1 MSPKELKV
9 IQEQAK
15 ISRNFLFYLFITFF
29 CLTLGFI
36 MLFSFATFQREIF
49 TYLLYLILWIP
60 ALIVLSFAF
69 DSVNKDKKRKVEA
82 IVFGKCVK
90 EDSYL
95 FYNLS

>member
-49 TYLLYLILWIP
+49 TYLLYLFLWIP